1 MVNNNFSY
9 KSVDVQQS
17 ILSSN
22 VDMSTALDIYTP
34 FTFFDFLKQGKQT
47 LSPQEFN
54 DAYLAYLKN
63 WYIFK
68 DGVSTTN
75 EDNIRDR
82 YIELLRDITLNY
94 TTQSEKRFLSN
105 IDYNDPT
112 DLDVTIPFFSR
123 KIIEICNFYKS
134 KRDELKF
141 KIQKNKI
148 KGNDISI
155 DTAIYQSIV
164 DYLILNDNDEN
175 FYNLNLSLSAV
186 TTNMQ
191 IEVEELFDY
200 YVNYFDI
207 DPTKSAAFYDVNTK
221 LRSDYFSANVND
233 LDYDL
238 FLNFDNALKQ
248 AILGPNVFLAE
259 LGRLFTINYNLDQ
272 VNLNCS
278 TDDKLFNLITTNK
291 SKQTAFIELKKKLIS
306 KYIGT
311 DFYYLSTG
319 STITDITSGKF
330 LTALNPSGNLLN
342 RHFPSTASIEE
353 HSQLF
358 NLRQIGLFFTPDKQS
373 ILHFSTDRA
382 HYNIDYSKLLPNK
395 IYTFP
400 DPSMY
405 GNTTGLT
412 KTTYDYPLIQ
422 VIDVSRSVNNI
433 SYFAAEGNIN
443 ASPYDQSFYSYFS
456 NQQLNVN
463 SELGLSEL
471 KKDFSW
477 IYNRGIITEWDTDIY
492 GNQYGL
498 FNTDLAIREREAA
511 TVKIPTSYN
520 SLNGYQFYDDI
531 EGYNFNYDTVSGYGT
546 DTYRTGITAN
556 GGYFYPAYTENPI
569 TLYFREFIPY
579 DENPITWEIFSIY
592 DCATFTYSNDTF
604 LPNPI
609 STDVPTWP
617 SNPNDLGYYY
627 SELFD
632 GGIGSLSPTMVKAI
646 TGSNTLSAS
655 FTYNYNTS
663 AAIFDRIDGNYFSN
677 SLYNYLLIN
686 DQNKV
691 IVNTVLDENK
701 TVLQSSD
708 SNLYLAYKNKMF
720 FRDAIT
726 GFVSPLSSALNKT
739 IIKYSAAVQT
749 EIYNNI
755 TSFNILYD
763 IIIIQTDNYIIF
775 DKLVYVNG
783 SMVSPNTQNNI
794 IEHNQNSYN
803 NCSMPLYLSID
814 NDYCFF
820 VSTSAINVD
829 KNTIAIYPQ
838 IYRYTI
844 SRNVI
849 DKIYPTNT
857 TTAPT
862 LTGLFSHTL
871 PVYFT
876 NVDKPV
882 LTHNTRN
889 NKYAINYI
897 AYDQNNIL
905 YIYSVIFDY
914 YDNSIVINKVNMY
927 TPGSDSIIKT
937 YNLYDTPSFTTYG
950 ILTSGPTG
958 FASTLTFNQNNGTVT
973 IL

>member
-82 YIELLRDITLNY
+82 YIELLKDITLNY

-155 DTAIYQSIV
+155 NTAIYQSIV
-164 DYLILNDNDEN
+164 NYLILNDNDEN

-259 LGRLFTINYNLDQ
+259 LSRLFTINYNLDQ

-353 HSQLF
+353 YSQLF

-456 NQQLNVN
+456 NKQLNVD

-477 IYNRGIITEWDTDIY
+477 IYNKGIITKWDMDIY

-498 FNTDLAIREREAA
+498 FNTDLAIKERESI
-511 TVKIPTSYN
+511 TVTTPVYN
-520 SLNGYQFYDDI
+520 TFNGYQFYDDL
-531 EGYNFNYDTVSGYGT
+531 EVNNFNFTTVGDYGT
-546 DTYRTGITAN
+546 NTYRTGITAN
-556 GGYFYPAYTENPI
+556 GGTFTNYTENPT
-569 TLYFREFIPY
+569 TLYFRDFASY
-579 DENPITWEIFSIY
+579 LDNPVTWESFSIY
-592 DCATFTYSNDTF
+592 DCATFTYSNNTL
-604 LPNPI
+604 LPSPI
-609 STDVPTWP
+609 SSDAANWP
-617 SNPNDLGYYY
+617 SSPADKGYYY
-627 SELFD
+627 TELFD
-632 GGIGSLSPTMVKAI
+632 GGIGALSPMVKAI
-646 TGSNTLSAS
+646 TGSNTLSAR
-655 FTYNYNTS
+655 FTYTYDTS
-663 AAIFDRIDGNYFSN
+663 ANIFDRIDGNYFPN
-677 SLYNYLLIN
+677 TLYDYSLTNGQTKIT
-686 DQNKV
+686 
-691 IVNTVLDENK
+691 VNTVSENNI
-701 TVLQSSD
+701 TTLQSND
-708 SNLYLAYKNKMF
+708 NTNYLAYKNKMF

-726 GFVSPLSSALNKT
+726 GNVQPLSSALSKN
-739 IIKYSAAVQT
+739 IAKYSAAVQS
-749 EIYNNI
+749 EIYNSI
-755 TSFNILYD
+755 TDFNILYD
-763 IIIIQTDNYIIF
+763 TIIIKTSSYILF
-775 DKLVYVNG
+775 DKIVYVDG
-783 SMVSPNTQNNI
+783 EITYPNTQNNI
-794 IEHNQNSYN
+794 IQFNVNCYN
-803 NCSMPLYLSID
+803 KCSMPLFFSID
-814 NDYCFF
+814 TDYCFF
-820 VSTSAINVD
+820 VSASAINVN
-829 KNTIAIYPQ
+829 KNTIAIFPQ
-838 IYRYTI
+838 IYKYTI
-844 SRNVI
+844 SKNI
-849 DKIYPTNT
+849 ISKIYPTNT
-857 TTAPT
+857 TAVSAI
-862 LTGLFSHTL
+862 TGLFSHTL
-871 PVYFT
+871 PVYL
-876 NVDKPV
+876 NNICQPV
-882 LTHNTRN
+882 LTYNSRN
-889 NKYAINYI
+889 DKYAINYI
-897 AYDQNNIL
+897 AYDQNGIA
-905 YIYSVIFDY
+905 YIYSVFFDY
-914 YDNSIVINKVNMY
+914 LDNTIHINKVNMY
-927 TPGSDSIIKT
+927 TSGPDSIIKT
-937 YNLYDTPSFTTYG
+937 YNFYDNSNFTSYG
-950 ILTSGPTG
+950 IISSAPVS
-958 FASTLTFNQNNGTVT
+958 FASTIAFNQTNGTVT
-973 IL
+973 IS